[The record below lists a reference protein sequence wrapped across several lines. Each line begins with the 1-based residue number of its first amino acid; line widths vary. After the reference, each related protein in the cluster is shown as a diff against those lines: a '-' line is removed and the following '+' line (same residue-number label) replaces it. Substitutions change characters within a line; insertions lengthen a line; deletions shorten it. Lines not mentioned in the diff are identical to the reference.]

1 MGPIQELAADL
12 GVEERTLRRAAS
24 QGALRCHRP
33 RPRQLRL
40 APGERKYLRG
50 HWKLLSEL
58 RQALRTERRIQM
70 AVLYGSMARG
80 DEDSG
85 SDLDLLVSL
94 ADDRLSTGFEL
105 ATRLERATG
114 RTVDVAYL
122 ERVEAAAPLLLD
134 RVLDE
139 GRVLVDRDGRWQE
152 LRSRRRAIRARAQR
166 AYRRQMSGAARAIE
180 ELTR

>member
-24 QGALRCHRP
+24 QGTLRCHRP

-40 APGERKYLRG
+40 APGERKYLQS
-50 HWKLLSEL
+50 HWRLLSEL

-70 AVLYGSMARG
+70 VVLYGSMARG

-94 ADDRLSTGFEL
+94 VDNHPSAGFEL
-105 ATRLERATG
+105 AARLERVTG
-114 RTVDVAYL
+114 RKVDVAHL

-139 GRVLVDRDGRWQE
+139 GRVLVDRDGHWKA

-166 AYRRQMSGAARAIE
+166 DYRRQMTGAARAIE